1 MAAMLLRFRAMSP
14 SMCSGSTSNGQ
25 VDGWWCVFIPMDR
38 LRERCSGFRGR
49 GRNMK
54 FGSIGTPA
62 ASPSRPRDRRK
73 NCAGFTL
80 FEALVALALVLAFVE
95 VLGPYLFHA
104 RRIMVNADGRVAAQ
118 VLLRSLL
125 DAPFDRTQLA
135 NVSRAGEVAGPPLRP
150 VSPPP
155 PTRATPPSAP
165 PST

>member
-1 MAAMLLRFRAMSP
+1 
-14 SMCSGSTSNGQ
+14 
-25 VDGWWCVFIPMDR
+25 
-38 LRERCSGFRGR
+38 
-49 GRNMK
+49 MK

-104 RRIMVNADGRVAAQ
+104 RRIMVNADGRVASQ

-135 NVSRAGEVAGPPLRP
+135 NVSRAGEVAGLHWSIVTQPM
-150 VSPPP
+150 
-155 PTRATPPSAP
+155 TAGDTPPSAQQWTAFRVIA
-165 PST
+165 SVSSGGQVITAETVRLAKSQ